1 MITISW
7 FTLAVILF
15 FASFLSAYIRG
26 KMTKKNT
33 EQSVGELFVNPS
45 EPADQGGVYAAFDA
59 DPAGFED
66 GQQVFMTV
74 KVVRK

>member
-1 MITISW
+1 MITMNW

-15 FASFLSAYIRG
+15 FVSFLSAYISG
-26 KMTKKNT
+26 KMAKKNT
-33 EQSVGELFVNPS
+33 EQSVGELFINPS

-66 GQQVFMTV
+66 GQQVYMTV

>member
-1 MITISW
+1 MITMSW
-7 FTLAVILF
+7 FTLVVILF
-15 FASFLSAYIRG
+15 LASFLSAYIRG
-26 KMTKKNT
+26 KMAKKNT

>member
-1 MITISW
+1 MVTMSW
-7 FTLAVILF
+7 FTLVVALF

-45 EPADQGGVYAAFDA
+45 EPAEQGGVYAAFDT
-59 DPAGFED
+59 DPAEFED
-66 GQQVFMTV
+66 GQQVFMIV